1 MTAPR
6 CVSGSAL
13 KATLSAT
20 IAEGARGQV
29 SPFFLIETFLIII
42 HHTPPHDHH
51 SPPHDDDDD
60 DDDDYDDDYDDD
72 CTSVK
77 MKPLPA
83 RLLGAPYSPGVSLA
97 GTENYSSDYVRKVTI
112 ASWPFLSDRQP

>member
-1 MTAPR
+1 M
-6 CVSGSAL
+6 
-13 KATLSAT
+13 
-20 IAEGARGQV
+20 
-29 SPFFLIETFLIII
+29 
-42 HHTPPHDHH
+42 HN
-51 SPPHDDDDD
+51 DDDDD
-60 DDDDYDDDYDDD
+60 DDDDDGNDDYDDYDYDNDGD

-112 ASWPFLSDRQP
+112 AS

>member
-72 CTSVK
+72 TYHEDDNDQDQAV
-77 MKPLPA
+77 
-83 RLLGAPYSPGVSLA
+83 GIGV
-97 GTENYSSDYVRKVTI
+97 YIHKVEEHGD
-112 ASWPFLSDRQP
+112 AKRR